1 MGSLYFVHS
10 FDLLPRSWYDF
21 HSTRV
26 PAGTALTPGEY
37 AEMDTVAMTTEKMD
51 ELLRFLPLFENP
63 DREYVKDWGGGELT
77 SDGAMTVPYPI
88 YCDDVLEFFTLAGQ
102 AHWADYGYKPQ
113 EAYRMLSD
121 DDLVSS
127 ASLDQIK
134 TMLTYCVRGER
145 FADGHWAHMLESGR
159 VVALLRR
166 LAVLREELA

>member
-1 MGSLYFVHS
+1 
-10 FDLLPRSWYDF
+10 
-21 HSTRV
+21 
-26 PAGTALTPGEY
+26 
-37 AEMDTVAMTTEKMD
+37 MTTEKMD
-51 ELLRFLPLFENP
+51 QLLRFLPQFENP
-63 DREYVKDWGGGELT
+63 DREYVKEWGGGETT
-77 SDGAMTVPYPI
+77 SDGAVTVPYPI
-88 YCDDVLEFFTLAGQ
+88 YCDDVLAFFTLAGQ
-102 AHWADYGYKPQ
+102 THWADYDYKPQ

-159 VVALLRR
+159 IVALLRR